1 MKLPQPAPEF
11 DAIFKEIAEKNRF
24 QPVLQLADRLHA
36 ETRYLHWDEIR
47 RRPVRSG
54 FTYEEWWAAL
64 KLKRKAAY
72 RQVPLLDKNGKE
84 FSYYITDVVQ
94 ELLHDIDSGAGGFIG
109 IPDPITNPQTRDRY
123 VVSSLIEEAITSSQL
138 EGAVATREV
147 AKEMIKSGRKPRDR
161 SEQMILNNFFTMKH
175 IMKIKDQDLTPKL
188 VFDIHRHVTQ
198 DALDKPDAAGRFRT
212 DEEEI
217 RVTDA
222 EGVVYHDPPPA
233 DELDARMVQMCDFA
247 NGRTPKT
254 FVHPAIRAIMLHFW
268 LAYDHPFYDG
278 NGRTARALFYWSML
292 RSGYWL
298 FGFVSISSI
307 LVKAP
312 TKYTRSFLYTE
323 TDENDLNYF
332 IIYQTDVINR
342 AIKELHA
349 YIERKRKE
357 VLDTEA
363 ELKYL
368 RRLNHRQQALII
380 HALRHPFQEYTI
392 ASHQRSHGIA
402 YGTARADL
410 LELVAL
416 ELLEQGKRGKAML
429 FEANQQLQDR
439 LKALSGRSLGEGE
452 NGDR

>member
-1 MKLPQPAPEF
+1 MKLPQPAPDF
-11 DAIFKEIAEKNRF
+11 DAIFQQIAEDNRF
-24 QPVLQLADRLHA
+24 RPVLQLADRLRT

-47 RRPVRSG
+47 WRPVRSG

-72 RQVPLLDKNGKE
+72 RQIPLLDKSGKA
-84 FSYYITDVVQ
+84 FSYYIADVVQ

-161 SEQMILNNFFTMKH
+161 SEQMILNNFFTMKY
-175 IMKIKDQDLTPKL
+175 IMEIKDQDLTAKL
-188 VFDIHRHVTQ
+188 VFDIHRHVT
-198 DALDKPDAAGRFRT
+198 ANSLEKPDAAGRFRT
-212 DEEEI
+212 DDELI
-217 RVTDA
+217 RVTDS
-222 EGVVYHDPPPA
+222 EGLVYHDPPSA

-247 NGRTPKT
+247 NGRSPKA
-254 FVHPAIRAIMLHFW
+254 FVHPVIRSILLHFW

-298 FGFVSISSI
+298 FEFVSISSI

-312 TKYTRSFLYTE
+312 AKYARSFLYTE

-332 IIYQTDVINR
+332 IIHQTEIISR

-349 YIERKRKE
+349 YIERKRKQ
-357 VLDTEA
+357 VLDVEA
-363 ELKYL
+363 QLKYL
-368 RRLNHRQQALII
+368 RRLNHRQQALMI
-380 HALRHPFQEYTI
+380 HALRHPFQEYKI

-410 LELVAL
+410 LELVEL
-416 ELLEQGKRGKAML
+416 DLLEQGKRGKAMV
-429 FEANQQLQDR
+429 FEANPQLQER
-439 LKALSGRSLGEGE
+439 LKELSKKGGK
-452 NGDR
+452 